1 MKNPR
6 IIYNK
11 ILQFISSGSKHL
23 LLYNYIYINFSTM
36 LSFVKNQKGGQ
47 NLVDTSGYQYRIN
60 KMEAAK
66 DKAYWKCI
74 SFNATKCPASL
85 LTVPSTNTLVKMS
98 GEHNHSNKNI
108 EQRVKN
114 VINEAISSDSNY

>member
-1 MKNPR
+1 MQTPQ

-23 LLYNYIYINFSTM
+23 LLYNYIYINKS
-36 LSFVKNQKGGQ
+36 N
-47 NLVDTSGYQYRIN
+47 
-60 KMEAAK
+60 
-66 DKAYWKCI
+66 
-74 SFNATKCPASL
+74 
-85 LTVPSTNTLVKMS
+85 
-98 GEHNHSNKNI
+98 NHSNKNI